1 MRKCMATE
9 QCASL
14 LLTSL
19 VFLFVI
25 IADTKTNDDTV
36 ALALHSG
43 TDVNCGDY
51 YQTNALSALENAAI
65 NETDIDQALVRSIG
79 TLVRTGWFDPADMQP
94 YRQLPPAAVNSAEH
108 QALAVRAAVEGMVL
122 LKNDPSPLG
131 TFLTLPW
138 STEGAPSIALIG
150 PMANATSVM
159 QGNYFGQAPYLISP
173 LQALQE
179 AGYTVQY
186 SAGCAVNGTDES
198 GFAAAI
204 ATAQQAKYVLY
215 IGGIDQDFEAEQ
227 LDRYSIDLPLI
238 QQKMIAALGD
248 ALTGQYDKPF
258 ATAFFAGGPVD
269 YSVAKDTHVGAIL
282 WLGYPGQSGGTAL
295 AQILS
300 GAYSPA
306 GRLVTTIYPAAY
318 VDQVS
323 MFDMSFRASKTN
335 PGRTYKFYPEDK
347 QVFSFGDGLS
357 YTTFQLNWFSQL
369 PQELQEMDAGLFVE
383 RLEIAALHT
392 SHVANHR
399 GAAVTY
405 RVNVTNTG
413 LVVSDTV
420 VLLFTLP
427 ETPDPSLPAKE
438 LVGFERVASLQPSQ
452 TVQVFF
458 PIQARQLAR
467 VNAKGERWLQ
477 PGRILLGLDQPTQK
491 VAILELTGLAMRLH

>member
-1 MRKCMATE
+1 M
-9 QCASL
+9 
-14 LLTSL
+14 LLTLCFSAL
-19 VFLFVI
+19 VLCSVCVDF
-25 IADTKTNDDTV
+25 ADTKTNDDTV

-51 YQTNALSALENAAI
+51 YQTNALSALENLAI

-94 YRQLPPAAVNSAEH
+94 YRQLPPTAVNSAEH

-138 STEGAPSIALIG
+138 STEGAPTIALIG
-150 PMANATSVM
+150 PLANATSVM
-159 QGNYFGQAPYLISP
+159 QGNYYGQAPFLISP

-179 AGYTVQY
+179 AGYTVLY
-186 SAGCAVNGTDES
+186 SPGCAVNGTDES
-198 GFAAAI
+198 GFADAL
-204 ATAQQAKYVLY
+204 ATAAKAKYVLY
-215 IGGIDQDFEAEQ
+215 VGGIDQDFEAEQ

-238 QQKMIAALGD
+238 QQKMIAALG
-248 ALTGQYDKPF
+248 ASLTGDNNKPF
-258 ATAFFAGGPVD
+258 TTAFFAGGPVD
-269 YSVAKDTHVGAIL
+269 YSVAKETSTVGAIL
-282 WLGYPGQSGGTAL
+282 WMGYPGQSGGTAM

-323 MFDMSFRASKTN
+323 MFDMSFRASSSN
-335 PGRTYKFYPEDK
+335 PGRTYKFYPVDQ

-357 YTTFQLNWFSQL
+357 YTTFELNWFSQQ
-369 PQELQEMDAGLFVE
+369 QEAQQTMEAGLVVE
-383 RLEIAALHT
+383 RLEIAALHA
-392 SHVANHR
+392 SHVSNHR
-399 GAAVTY
+399 GAAVNY

-413 LVVSDTV
+413 AVVSDTV

-438 LVGFERVASLQPSQ
+438 LVGFERVAALAPSQ

-467 VNAKGERWLQ
+467 VNAKGERWLH
-477 PGRILLGLDQPTQK
+477 PGRIVFGLDQPTKK